1 MPLIFLLIFLTMLA
15 CMWHA
20 HQTGRPNYWFYI
32 LLLLPGPGVLA
43 YVLFELVPEWLG
55 AGRRSQWQAKAP
67 PAALPPANHEQRNFD
82 ERLAAA
88 ESHLA
93 NGEPERAA
101 RVLEGAMEGWRGTDP
116 KLLLMLARAR
126 FALGERD
133 ESRRL
138 LEKLRDAN
146 PDFQSPEGHLLYA
159 RSLERSDPERA
170 EFEYAALVQY
180 FPGQEARARYADFL
194 ERRGKNGAA
203 RGEWERIVT
212 NVERAPAYVAEQ
224 QREWYEL
231 AKMKVAEK

>member
-1 MPLIFLLIFLTMLA
+1 MPLIFLLIFLTILV

-43 YVLFELVPEWLG
+43 YLLFELLPEWLG
-55 AGRRSQWQAKAP
+55 TGRRAQSPSKVP
-67 PAALPPANHEQRNFD
+67 PVGLPPPDFEQRNFD

-93 NGEPERAA
+93 HGEPERAA
-101 RVLEGAMEGWRGTDP
+101 RVLEGAMAGWRGSDP

-126 FALGERD
+126 FALREP
-133 ESRRL
+133 EEARRL
-138 LEKLRDAN
+138 LEKLRDTN

-170 EFEYAALVQY
+170 EFEYVALVQY
-180 FPGQEARARYADFL
+180 FPGQEARARYAAFL
-194 ERRGKNGAA
+194 EARGKGGNA
-203 RGEWERIVT
+203 RDEWERIVT
-212 NVERAPAYVAEQ
+212 NVERAPAYVAEE

>member
-55 AGRRSQWQAKAP
+55 TSRRAQWRTKAP
-67 PAALPPANHEQRNFD
+67 PVGLPPTDFEQRNFD

-101 RVLEGAMEGWRGTDP
+101 RVLEGAMEGWRGSDP
-116 KLLLMLARAR
+116 RILLMLARAR

-180 FPGQEARARYADFL
+180 FPGQEARARYAGFL
-194 ERRGKNGAA
+194 EGRGKNGAA
-203 RGEWERIVT
+203 RDEWERIVT